1 MAAGQAQRST
11 RVARRIDV
19 GSAPSATHATHRF
32 SVALVVRARKFRT
45 RQISIEE
52 CPASCGSVNASRQ
65 RAQRGTV
72 DLTSE
77 TRRDQRRIPF
87 ESAFGAAGWLK
98 DLNERAVAAE
108 ADAIEIEV
116 NNAGDLDRALR
127 RADSSSTTGYIAM
140 TEAIDTT
147 AAAVATG
154 NLTYWI
160 SLYSYGHQ

>member
-1 MAAGQAQRST
+1 MPSELRQRQ
-11 RVARRIDV
+11 RVAATSAEGHCRLDV
-19 GSAPSATHATHRF
+19 GNPPRPTPDP
-32 SVALVVRARKFRT
+32 VRVRIR
-45 RQISIEE
+45 
-52 CPASCGSVNASRQ
+52 CGW
-65 RAQRGTV
+65 
-72 DLTSE
+72 
-77 TRRDQRRIPF
+77 
-87 ESAFGAAGWLK
+87 WLK

>member
-1 MAAGQAQRST
+1 
-11 RVARRIDV
+11 
-19 GSAPSATHATHRF
+19 
-32 SVALVVRARKFRT
+32 
-45 RQISIEE
+45 
-52 CPASCGSVNASRQ
+52 
-65 RAQRGTV
+65 
-72 DLTSE
+72 
-77 TRRDQRRIPF
+77 
-87 ESAFGAAGWLK
+87 LK
-98 DLNERAVAAE
+98 HLNERAVAAE

-147 AAAVATG
+147 APAVATG